1 MGIRQKHKNFR
12 FWRARRGA
20 VAVHIGLM
28 AIAIIGM
35 AALGTEVV
43 FLLYKHRQ
51 MQMAADASAISG
63 ATALAKGFPSDL
75 SVEARAVAADDGFV
89 QGVDGATVTVHHP
102 PLSGSN
108 AGNDQAVEV
117 IIAQPQTLYMVSLFR
132 SGLFNVGARAV
143 AVVPI
148 TGFYCML
155 ALDPSAAGALT
166 VRNNGVVSNPDCGV
180 AVNSNSERALI
191 VDNNGAVNG
200 PVSVVGNWSLS
211 NNAEL
216 NGTPLLNHAP
226 AIDDPYADV
235 ALQAIPAC
243 TAQPSS
249 GGNNTTFNLTPGHFC
264 SGWNFSNTVTLNLAP
279 GAYYV
284 DTRMDVGNNAIVNG
298 TGGVTLIVNGNYAI
312 SFTNN
317 AQINITA
324 PSSGPYA
331 GLAFFGPRN
340 GTTNVTQTFSNNT
353 TMNIKGVVYFP
364 SQTIEFDNNGTT
376 TPGGCTQVIGRLI
389 RVQNNVELNRDCTG
403 TGVRPIGS
411 PPSYLVE

>member
-1 MGIRQKHKNFR
+1 MGIRQKHKSFR
-12 FWRARRGA
+12 LWRARRGA

-143 AVVPI
+143 AVVPV

-166 VRNNGVVSNPDCGV
+166 VRNNGVVSNPDCGI

-312 SFTNN
+312 GFTNN

-364 SQTIEFDNNGTT
+364 SQTIEFDNNGAT
-376 TPGGCTQVIGRLI
+376 TPGGCTQVVGQLI